1 MEKLKAIQLSKLPKA
16 VWLAA
21 GFLALEAALVMLVY
35 YWRVFYYLDARGFAN
50 TLLTGCV
57 LGFGAVV
64 YALCIGIAH
73 IKSLPC
79 KAALAAFAFGL
90 VFVFANPPL
99 QTPDEQLHFL
109 RTFAISEGYFTFD
122 QDRAYPETVDL
133 FVATF
138 PGAWVNAN
146 TSQGMRENDGGDE
159 ETYNSSGY
167 ALKQYGEDGYVY
179 SVADAFAA
187 YFEGDM
193 TDVESVQE
201 PLSFVILPYLPA
213 AAGMAIARLFGAGAL
228 GCLYGGRIANLIC
241 YALLCYAALKNA
253 TRYRAVL
260 LAIIFLPMSLY
271 MGASLNYD
279 ALLLG
284 FYWYALSFLC
294 RDWGEGKDQL
304 TKRDLLRFFAV
315 FVGMNIIKPWISLLF
330 LAVPY
335 IIPAAAWQNLK
346 VQSPKIKKWNYAIA
360 CVVGAIG
367 ATVLVAWYGNAF
379 RSNYAAVERMLGST
393 VNGGEQLV
401 FILSNPLRY
410 IAVMVGTLY
419 ENDFFVGQ
427 LGMFGSLD
435 LPISFINMLSPL
447 VILLGAMLAS
457 NRKHVLRPLPALGLG
472 TLSVCYIGALLSALY
487 ITYTPVGM
495 VRIIG
500 LQARYFLPVFVMLG
514 VLMASGFG
522 KALQPVAKPAQG
534 EKITFWVASLFGLIG
549 GVLLFQ
555 HYFIGPVYTI

>member
-1 MEKLKAIQLSKLPKA
+1 MEKLKAIQFSKIPKA
-16 VWLAA
+16 VWLAG
-21 GFLALEAALVMLVY
+21 GFVALEAALVLLVY
-35 YWRVFYYLDARGFAN
+35 YWRVFYYLDARSFPNA
-50 TLLTGCV
+50 LLTGCV

-64 YALCIGIAH
+64 YALCVALAH
-73 IKSLPC
+73 LKSLPL
-79 KAALAAFAFGL
+79 KAAIAAFAFGL

-109 RTFAISEGYFTFD
+109 RTYAISEGYFTFD
-122 QDRAYPETVDL
+122 QDRAYPKTVDL

-146 TSQGMRENDGGDE
+146 TSQGLRENDGGDE
-159 ETYNSSGY
+159 ETYNSAGY

-179 SVADAFAA
+179 GVADAFAA

-193 TDVESVQE
+193 SGVEAVQE
-201 PLSFVILPYLPA
+201 PLSFTILPYLPA
-213 AAGMAIARLFGAGAL
+213 ALGMAIARLFGAGAL
-228 GCLYGGRIANLIC
+228 GCLYGGRIANLAC
-241 YALLCYAALKNA
+241 YALLCYAALKNC

-260 LAIIFLPMSLY
+260 LSILFLPMSLY

-294 RDWGEGKDQL
+294 RNWGKGKEQL
-304 TKRDLLRFFAV
+304 TKQDLLRFFAV
-315 FVGMNIIKPWISLLF
+315 FVCMNIIKPWISLLF

-335 IIPAAAWQNLK
+335 IIPADAWAELK
-346 VQSPKIKKWNYAIA
+346 VQKMKKWQYATA
-360 CVVGAIG
+360 CVMGALG
-367 ATVLVAWYGNAF
+367 ATAFVTWYGNAF

-401 FILSNPLRY
+401 FIFSNPLRY

-419 ENDFFVGQ
+419 ENDFFLGQ
-427 LGMFGSLD
+427 LGLFGSLD
-435 LPISFINMLSPL
+435 MPITFINMLSPL
-447 VILLGAMLAS
+447 IILLGAVLAA
-457 NRKHVLRPLPALGLG
+457 NRKHTLRPLPALGLG
-472 TLSVCYIGALLSALY
+472 MLSICYIGALLSALY

-500 LQARYFLPVFVMLG
+500 LQARYFLPVFVMFG

-522 KALQPVAKPAQG
+522 KALQPTAKPEQG
-534 EKITFWVASLFGLIG
+534 EKIIFWAASLFGLIG

>member
-1 MEKLKAIQLSKLPKA
+1 MEKLKAIQLSKIPKA
-16 VWLAA
+16 AWLVG
-21 GFLALEAALVMLVY
+21 GFVALEAALVMLVY
-35 YWRVFYYLDARGFAN
+35 YWRVFYYLDARSFPN

-64 YALCIGIAH
+64 YALCVALAH
-73 IKSLPC
+73 LKSLPL
-79 KAALAAFAFGL
+79 KAAIAAFAFGL

-109 RTFAISEGYFTFD
+109 RTYAISEGYFTFD
-122 QDRAYPETVDL
+122 QNRAYPETVDL

-146 TSQGMRENDGGDE
+146 TSQGTRENDGGDE
-159 ETYNSSGY
+159 ETYNSAGY

-179 SVADAFAA
+179 GVADAFAA

-193 TDVESVQE
+193 SGVEAVQE
-201 PLSFVILPYLPA
+201 PLSFTILPYLPA
-213 AAGMAIARLFGAGAL
+213 ALGMAIARLFGAGAL
-228 GCLYGGRIANLIC
+228 GCLYGGRIANLAF
-241 YALLCYAALKNA
+241 YALMCYAALKNC
-253 TRYRAVL
+253 TRYRAVM
-260 LAIIFLPMSLY
+260 LAILFLPMSLY

-294 RDWGEGKDQL
+294 RNWGKGKEQL
-304 TKRDLLRFFAV
+304 TKQDLLRFFAV

-335 IIPAAAWQNLK
+335 IIPADAWGALK
-346 VQSPKIKKWNYAIA
+346 TQKIKKWQYAIA
-360 CVVGAIG
+360 CVAGAVGAT
-367 ATVLVAWYGNAF
+367 AFVTWYGNVF

-401 FILSNPLRY
+401 FIFSNPLRY

-419 ENDFFVGQ
+419 ENDFFLGQ

-435 LPISFINMLSPL
+435 MPITFINMVSPL
-447 VILLGAMLAS
+447 IILLGAVLAA
-457 NRKHVLRPLPALGLG
+457 NRKHTLRPLPTLGLG
-472 TLSVCYIGALLSALY
+472 MLSICYIGALLSALY

-500 LQARYFLPVFVMLG
+500 LQARYFLPVFVMFG
-514 VLMASGFG
+514 VLMAAGFG
-522 KALQPVAKPAQG
+522 KALQPTAKPEQG
-534 EKITFWVASLFGLIG
+534 EKIIFWAASLFGLIG